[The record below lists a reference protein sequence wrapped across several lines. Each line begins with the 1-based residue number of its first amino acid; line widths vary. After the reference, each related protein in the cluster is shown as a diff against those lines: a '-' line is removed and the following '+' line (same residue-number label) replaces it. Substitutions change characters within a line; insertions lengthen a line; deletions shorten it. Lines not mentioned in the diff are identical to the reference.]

1 MLNRRTLL
9 IVVVLAVSLAVFAS
23 LSGTTD
29 AQPRLFMKFENVE
42 VFTYASG
49 LTGFFNRETGVLY
62 IYDSR
67 WDKCTSIRR
76 LDKLG
81 SPMVNLR
88 KSGR

>member
-9 IVVVLAVSLAVFAS
+9 IVVALAVSLAVFAS
-23 LSGTTD
+23 FNSTTG

-42 VFTYASG
+42 VVTYASG
-49 LTGFFNRETGVLY
+49 LTGFFDRETGVLY
-62 IYDSR
+62 VYDSQ
-67 WDKCTSIRR
+67 WNKCMSMRR